1 MTTGEKRRL
10 GTKAKALAVA
20 KRFGFV
26 LDENVS
32 GKTGEYFAVTFDH
45 PTHSICGD
53 CRSIHAASYGDAFT
67 SAAAD
72 VWSEVIER
80 MEAEGVWLKPC
91 ADPECDYHCEGE

>member
-1 MTTGEKRRL
+1 MTVEKRRL

-26 LDENVS
+26 LDDGVS
-32 GKTGEYFAVTFDH
+32 GKIGECFAVTFDH
-45 PTHSICGD
+45 PTHSIAGD
-53 CRSIHAASYGDAFT
+53 CRSIHVSSYGDAFT

-80 MEAEGVWLKPC
+80 MEADGVWLESC
-91 ADPECDYHCEGE
+91 ADSECEYHCEGE